1 MGTRHFRRW
10 LFAPVVLSMASTVFV
25 PTTGAWAGVAHVVS
39 GEFDAPSGL
48 AVSGTHLWVTNAA
61 NSSVTEIDPSSGAW
75 MGTFRSPAYGFWHP
89 VAITAVAGD
98 LFVANAN
105 NTVTELSAVNG
116 ALVRRLTSPSYRFA
130 RPVAITSVGGDVL
143 VLNAG
148 PSGSITEFAADTGA
162 YLLNI
167 RGAAYA
173 LDQPAAV
180 ATAHSRIY
188 VADKANNS
196 LTEIDARTGKLVR
209 VIANQG
215 LSAPDGVAV
224 GGGSVWVADQA
235 TSGVTQ
241 IDEASGRVVTT
252 KTDANASYGFWHP
265 TLMISTGPN
274 IYVATP
280 LGTSPMVTKVSTAS
294 AKPYWFMC
302 NTNGPY
308 YFSVLSAFAI
318 TGNDLWVA
326 SQTGANSKTPGAAH
340 GALTELQLG
349 SGALVRTLPTH

>member
-1 MGTRHFRRW
+1 MKVSATS
-10 LFAPVVLSMASTVFV
+10 LPEVKLIEPDVF
-25 PTTGAWAGVAHVVS
+25 G
-39 GEFDAPSGL
+39 DARGFFYES
-48 AVSGTHLWVTNAA
+48 WNARA
-61 NSSVTEIDPSSGAW
+61 
-75 MGTFRSPAYGFWHP
+75 
-89 VAITAVAGD
+89 
-98 LFVANAN
+98 
-105 NTVTELSAVNG
+105 
-116 ALVRRLTSPSYRFA
+116 
-130 RPVAITSVGGDVL
+130 
-143 VLNAG
+143 
-148 PSGSITEFAADTGA
+148 FAAAGIEADFVQD
-162 YLLNI
+162 N
-167 RGAAYA
+167 
-173 LDQPAAV
+173 
-180 ATAHSRIY
+180 HSRSMQGVLRGLHY
-188 VADKANNS
+188 Q
-196 LTEIDARTGKLVR
+196 LRQPQGKLVR

-318 TGNDLWVA
+318 TGNNLWVA